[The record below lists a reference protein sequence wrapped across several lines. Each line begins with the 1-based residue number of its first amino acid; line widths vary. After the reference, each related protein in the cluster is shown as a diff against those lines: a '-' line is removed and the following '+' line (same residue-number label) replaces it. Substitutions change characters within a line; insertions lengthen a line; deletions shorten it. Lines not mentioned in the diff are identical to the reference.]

1 MINDINN
8 FIDSKKLSL
17 NSRKSYHYDLK
28 QFYKIIGGHV
38 NSEKLALYQ
47 QSLS

>member
-8 FIDSKKLSL
+8 FIESKKLSL

-28 QFYKIIGGHV
+28 Q
-38 NSEKLALYQ
+38 
-47 QSLS
+47 

>member
-8 FIDSKKLSL
+8 FIESKKLSL

-28 QFYKIIGGHV
+28 
-38 NSEKLALYQ
+38 
-47 QSLS
+47 